1 MRNERTAV
9 VNGVRSYSASAYYC
23 PASRR
28 KNLHVLTGAQV
39 RVSVLVAEFRL
50 NSGHQATKILF
61 ASSTAHDSNPKATGV
76 TFVSGAVSFT
86 ANASKEIILAAG
98 AVQTPQLLELSGMR
112 CVPTQFYPL
121 NELQLLQVLETRQF
135 CQVSELIQ

>member
-1 MRNERTAV
+1 M

-39 RVSVLVAEFRL
+39 RVSVLVTEVHS

-61 ASSTAHDSNPKATGV
+61 GSSTAHDSNLKATGV
-76 TFVSGAVSFT
+76 SFVSGAVSFT

-98 AVQTPQLLELSGMR
+98 AVQTPQLLELSGMF
-112 CVPTQFYPL
+112 QL
-121 NELQLLQVLETRQF
+121 NFTLLINYNLSRYWRQDNF
-135 CQVSELIQ
+135 VKSRN

>member
-1 MRNERTAV
+1 M

-23 PASRR
+23 PASQR

-39 RVSVLVAEFRL
+39 RVSDLVAEVL
-50 NSGHQATKILF
+50 SNLVHQATKILF
-61 ASSTAHDSNPKATGV
+61 DSSTAHDSNLKATGV
-76 TFVSGAVSFT
+76 SFVSGAVSFT

-98 AVQTPQLLELSGMR
+98 AVQTPQLLELSGT
-112 CVPTQFYPL
+112 CFNSVYPL
-121 NELQLLQVLETRQF
+121 YELQLLQVLETRQF